1 MLSIFSCSFWPPVC
15 LWRNVQ
21 ICPFFLELYELFV
34 YFGNYS
40 LVGCIFFLKNFC
52 LSIPLF
58 LAVLGLRCCVRAFS
72 CCGAWASHCS
82 GFSCCGARPLGVWAS
97 VFVAPRLQSA
107 DSVVVAYG
115 LSCSSACG
123 ISLDQGSNPCL
134 LHWQMDSLPLSQ
146 QEAPWLHILQ
156 IFSPI
161 PQTLFIL
168 FMLSFAV
175 QKLLSLISS
184 VCLCLL
190 FFPLPQGTDP
200 KNTVLISKSV
210 LPMFAS
216 RNFLVSC
223 LVFRSLIHFEFIFVY
238 GVRNVLILFFFTWL
252 SSFSSTTY

>member
-1 MLSIFSCSFWPPVC
+1 M
-15 LWRNVQ
+15 
-21 ICPFFLELYELFV
+21 
-34 YFGNYS
+34 
-40 LVGCIFFLKNFC
+40 
-52 LSIPLF
+52 
-58 LAVLGLRCCVRAFS
+58 LGLRCCVRAFS

-175 QKLLSLISS
+175 QKLLSLIRSHLFIS
-184 VCLCLL
+184 VFVSFTLED
-190 FFPLPQGTDP
+190 GS
-200 KNTVLISKSV
+200 KKIVLQVMSECPGSYI
-210 LPMFAS
+210 
-216 RNFLVSC
+216 
-223 LVFRSLIHFEFIFVY
+223 
-238 GVRNVLILFFFTWL
+238 
-252 SSFSSTTY
+252 